1 MLKRLTL
8 TYREMVA
15 EFLLFLKENNA
26 LRGYQK
32 AVRKQK
38 WSYFKTIENNINPFT
53 IEPIRV
59 LFNPEQYCELINIA
73 FQWSLT
79 PEGREYWQKLDD
91 KWRKIIKD
99 IEFQIVNEKIY
110 KQSTTKEL

>member
-1 MLKRLTL
+1 MTLKRL

-15 EFLLFLKENNA
+15 EFLSFLKENNA

-38 WSYFKTIENNINPFT
+38 WSYFKTIENIINPFT

-59 LFNPEQYCELINIA
+59 LFRPEQYCELINMA
-73 FQWSLT
+73 FTWANT
-79 PEGREYWQKLDD
+79 KEDHDYWEKLDH
-91 KWRKIIKD
+91 KWRRRIRD
-99 IEFQIVNEKIY
+99 IEIQIVNEKIY
-110 KQSTTKEL
+110 KQ

>member
-1 MLKRLTL
+1 
-8 TYREMVA
+8 MVA
-15 EFLLFLKENNA
+15 EFLSFLKENNA

-59 LFNPEQYCELINIA
+59 LFNPIRYCELINMA
-73 FQWSLT
+73 FNWATTQ
-79 PEGREYWQKLDD
+79 EDHEYWEKLDS
-91 KWRKIIKD
+91 KWRRRIKD
-99 IEFQIVNEKIY
+99 IEIQIVNEKI
-110 KQSTTKEL
+110 